1 MEIYFFNEGSS
12 YTIPEK
18 VSIKKWI
25 KDVIRFHNKIPGY
38 INFIFVSKEEIWRM
52 NLQYL
57 NHDYYTDIITFD
69 YGHEDEISGDM
80 YICPDI
86 VHQNAEMLGKN
97 REEEILRVLVHGI
110 LHLIGYDDKEES
122 EKESMRLKEDE
133 CLRYF
138 KKP

>member
-1 MEIYFFNEGSS
+1 
-12 YTIPEK
+12 
-18 VSIKKWI
+18 
-25 KDVIRFHNKIPGY
+25 
-38 INFIFVSKEEIWRM
+38 M